1 MKHMDAVDRL
11 ERACIRVDLVDRA
24 LCRSGFDYGMSLSP
38 GDARLVYRQKWT
50 APDKPKPVFGAC
62 TVDAGDPW
70 AYGCMLAVLR
80 VLGIGRAVT
89 LRPFTG
95 C

>member
-1 MKHMDAVDRL
+1 MDAVERPERARRCRL
-11 ERACIRVDLVDRA
+11 EPVDRA
-24 LCRSGFDYGMSLSP
+24 LCRAGFAYGIALSW
-38 GDARLVYRQKWT
+38 GDARVVYHQKWT
-50 APDKPKPVFGAC
+50 APGSPKPVCGAC

-80 VLGIGRAVT
+80 VLGIRRAVT